1 MPPPTGGLSNVP
13 EAHTRYA
20 SPWTISGAKGET
32 MVLLMRVDPTAG
44 LADHIPNTLGQPLC
58 KIRLDRS
65 VWQIKECPVDEAR
78 VCHRCTVVMAKM
90 ARS

>member
-1 MPPPTGGLSNVP
+1 MPPPTGGLSHMP
-13 EAHTRYA
+13 DAHTRYA
-20 SPWTISGAKGET
+20 SRLRRKYAKGET
-32 MVLLMRVDPTAG
+32 MVLLVRVDPTENV
-44 LADHIPNTLGQPLC
+44 ADHIPNTLGQPLC

-78 VCHRCTVVMAKM
+78 VCHRCTVVLAKM